1 VIHWA
6 SRGDDSAAAPGPAP
20 GEGHVGATSMRVVMT
35 GLVALLLAG
44 CGGGGGGAA
53 PTVPEGSG
61 TVEIQS
67 ESLVAVSRES
77 CHVQGVVVNVS
88 TDSTFDVTLRWEARD
103 AADRSRGTTRADVL
117 RLAPGEARAY
127 DATGFASN
135 SQGLVPCS
143 AIARFVRL
151 QTLITPR

>member
-1 VIHWA
+1 
-6 SRGDDSAAAPGPAP
+6 
-20 GEGHVGATSMRVVMT
+20 VGATSMRGVMT

-44 CGGGGGGAA
+44 CGGGGSGAP

-61 TVEIQS
+61 TVEVQS

-103 AADRSRGTTRADVL
+103 ASDRSLGTTRADVP
-117 RLAPGEARAY
+117 RLTPGESRAY

-135 SQGLVPCS
+135 SEGLVQCS
-143 AIARFVRL
+143 AIVRFVRL
-151 QTLITPR
+151 QTLINPR

>member
-1 VIHWA
+1 
-6 SRGDDSAAAPGPAP
+6 
-20 GEGHVGATSMRVVMT
+20 MRVVMT
-35 GLVALLLAG
+35 GLVVLLLGG
-44 CGGGGGGAA
+44 CGGDGGAP

-61 TVEIQS
+61 TVEVQS

-88 TDSTFDVTLRWEARD
+88 TDSTFDVTLRWQALD
-103 AADRSRGTTRADVL
+103 AADRSLGTTRADVS
-117 RLAPGEARAY
+117 RLAPGESRAY

-135 SQGLVPCS
+135 SEGLVRCS

>member
-1 VIHWA
+1 MG
-6 SRGDDSAAAPGPAP
+6 S
-20 GEGHVGATSMRVVMT
+20 TSMRVVMT
-35 GLVALLLAG
+35 GLVVLLLAA
-44 CGGGGGGAA
+44 CGGSDSGAP

-61 TVEIQS
+61 TVEVQS

-88 TDSTFDVTLRWEARD
+88 TGSTFDVTLRWQALD
-103 AADRSRGTTRADVL
+103 ASDRSLGTTRADVS
-117 RLAPGEARAY
+117 RLAPGESRAY

-135 SQGLVPCS
+135 SEGLVRCS

>member
-1 VIHWA
+1 
-6 SRGDDSAAAPGPAP
+6 
-20 GEGHVGATSMRVVMT
+20 MRIGMT
-35 GLVALLLAG
+35 GLVAVLLAG
-44 CGGGGGGAA
+44 CGSSGSTT

-61 TVEIQS
+61 TVEVQS
-67 ESLVAVSRES
+67 ETLVAVSRES
-77 CHVQGVVVNVS
+77 CHVQGVVVNLS

-103 AADRSRGTTRADVL
+103 ASDRSQGTTRADVP
-117 RLAPGEARAY
+117 RLAPGESRAY

-135 SQGLVPCS
+135 SQGLIPCA